1 MPAWVDLSEHQ
12 VSLNVYNSP
21 DGKRLILRPLTP
33 QSQIPPDVTELG
45 FEPRGDA
52 YERRDLQF
60 SLPQLR
66 KYFPKAVSREFAVSE
81 IFFRPEE
88 PSASNAIERYQ
99 WKRNRA
105 GGQAFGNRQEVRSL
119 TEALFNEHVKPGLRP
134 EYAATLTAYRAKQ
147 PAVTHCSLVQVAGT
161 GEWRLD
167 SVGSLEECRPNP
179 KNPAWVRKIDDFF
192 SQEATDFG
200 AMTDDDARPQYR
212 DGRTIPIE
220 GNEVVDVRGGFG
232 GSAVYLNGK
241 VISRRGA
248 LRVQITNTTGFFGET
263 ASATTE
269 PLSNGWTIKG
279 EEHPHDRQL
288 RQSRE
293 RDEQWRQ
300 ENEAREAGLRA
311 QAEAS
316 KVEGYP
322 HLDMIDP
329 AVGTRIEE
337 IDSGRTGTIIEYF
350 ELGDAQEPVVLF
362 DDEPAGSSG
371 VTIGN
376 KAHRYRYRV
385 IAAAPTDAIE
395 ETVAPGQP
403 EPSPQVDHAA
413 AIHATARAPW
423 QVPKKQ
429 FIESSRFLVEEDGHG
444 RVIFDDVGYRTE
456 EASPKKGKEEVHAR
470 LVKDTLYGRNAEPFP
485 PSLPAFEVMLD
496 YPNLVYQL
504 NQRAEKNVSRLLAQL
519 GVAGKLLAGEDG
531 YLKVENPPYTDLVIE
546 RLPDPGGDRLYLTHY
561 LRINGDSVLN
571 AEMVFSIRQNGTLRL
586 AETATQNPFRGGELR
601 GRDVSFANMFS
612 KNLLDQG
619 FGVGKVLWPHD
630 DRVNED
636 AIPETSATTHG
647 SPDGNDESDWEIVSD
662 PAGMGRGLT
671 AVRVVED
678 EKGSVEEWIGTF
690 GTRDEVQAAIAA
702 YTEQHAAAPRAAPD
716 TTDSAGNAAWVK
728 RGMDFVPAQPKDS
741 PYKLQYKDASGTI
754 RDVAIPFRQ
763 KATGIDFTHYFKSE
777 EEAIAWAK
785 NNGYRIVPNPAIS
798 AKTPDAP
805 IDPISPDGYARV
817 LASDALQLEYQDTLD
832 AFFAERIVAVRNAL
846 RDRGWKDDDA
856 PAILKKNI
864 DGVIASAT
872 IDTRQ
877 VGAGR
882 NVVGIIGKVY
892 TLQSGEIQSVM
903 DDLTGTAEQLAGRL
917 DEAAVKAELAPAP
930 MASPADLYAADLMDY
945 WVKLGKEPNRDLAT
959 QRAREF
965 FEAISTRNVDEL
977 IDGLRPSLSPLSRTW
992 FEKVTGVSIGRTWKE
1007 TKNAIRAWAGEA
1019 AATMAPPSQA
1029 TALASRITEIASQLP
1044 AIASKGIVNLDAL
1057 MAAFNDAR
1065 AAQGVALRAAP
1076 GQEAEFEQ
1084 YVTDKLKALND
1095 AYAAVLG
1102 ETAAHSGS
1110 LPDYLRGVEG
1120 SLAREAWDKSCA
1132 EHEASIKRVIDGYW
1146 QMARA
1151 VWHSPAGESAFPDHV
1166 KTAIQTVGDTLRFG
1180 YPSDW
1185 SFDGALAHLFKAGD
1199 KLAQELENA
1208 DIELDAGFRH
1218 GQRHSNAS
1226 YRDDAARYE
1235 TLREKT
1241 IKGTAGGLIA
1251 FGDAIIVNIDD
1262 SPLSRFAKA
1271 YKTYLD
1277 RIDAEIQRLS
1287 ALAAE
1292 KDKSD
1297 AAQAESAQQAK
1308 FTLFDPASIRMPTA
1322 IQLGLHNKFQTHQG
1336 EPLLR
1341 LIPGGWSNGH
1351 VLDIGKR
1358 PILVTDAIAK
1368 YYGDETNPD
1377 LRKAEQ
1383 KDIDR
1388 IVNQAKAAARIK
1400 VEPIAAF
1407 DDEFVEQ
1414 GAIKGSGLNMKR
1426 EKDTK
1431 MAINAVVLADE
1442 SAGVAVQLDRR
1453 YYAYF
1458 ATAYKGC
1465 EFLTSHDGTGAVLVR
1480 LDEHI
1485 VGVAMPIRVADDMK
1499 AMLERALAARTVRQ
1513 EAAVLNALEPED
1525 DEEAPAAGTTRIA
1538 ELSPEEEVRQK
1549 ILDDKQQKVVTVLE
1563 AAGIFEEAV
1572 IAEDHESAS
1581 RLYGQAKD
1589 MLNKARASNIARDL
1603 IRDLPIV
1610 AHLTE
1615 SKARVE
1621 AVLARYGAKK
1631 TEISRMRQS
1640 RKKEAA
1646 YEQAQTVFEAE
1657 IAGVDAVL
1665 ARIGTKYTAER
1676 LPNLAIESAIEMD
1689 FIAAA
1694 DDGGKLREAYDKA
1707 NNSER
1712 KAWDRILALRSV
1724 ETGRQAAE
1732 VADRITAD
1740 NLDQYLTATE
1750 DVPQVDYIRFAD
1762 IDPSVITLENIRGY
1776 GRLGTVEVNEGFGR
1790 TAGRRFGTLTV
1801 SRPVE
1806 DVAGVVRDSLTVK
1819 VSSDGKQESKY
1830 GLINTA
1836 WKARNDTALL
1846 RTANQEEREFLAD
1859 INRAHFR
1866 HRHRGLALSSVASIL
1881 NLLHGVEDVRGAANY
1896 GFALAE
1902 IAGNNLKGDYADKVK
1917 AAFAAHQ
1924 AKNRSPQSAPAAA
1937 APAIDA
1943 NQADT
1948 VVWNGKAVPR
1958 NELAQFRNTVLAM
1971 IADANQVIETARKG
1985 KQRGDSGVIQRMQA
1999 KVADRQD
2006 ILRRI
2011 DEALGQANAAPVAA
2025 AGKVKVYGASDSAEI
2040 AIALKEVISIA
2051 RANFFTEK
2059 GAREYADSAS
2069 RGELS
2074 TSQRE
2079 LGTSELVIAG
2089 DRLHE
2094 ACMANV
2100 ALVNSLTET
2109 LNGEIATEE
2118 RQAAGDP
2125 AFRVQPLP
2133 ESLALVARNQ
2143 ILEVRGS
2150 NPDSGHIVTVTRLP
2164 WGQYKAQ
2171 HGSAESTPTSLLTAV
2186 RWASKRLDELLA
2198 ADRHAQE
2205 SAEHAR
2211 QEMDDQCRQI
2221 KCYVD
2226 GFRQFIPIGQSLD
2239 RNMLMEAIQPF
2250 TSAGIES
2257 TTRHTMSVPRFLSSG
2272 AVRSFALPDVV
2283 TLELAGENA
2292 LRISVAGYT
2301 CEIQGTEPAPE
2312 FSEDRPWIRRD
2323 YERNAPMSFVGAL
2336 SSACAWLK
2344 ENQAWED
2351 KKATYPDGGQQV
2363 EMLARQ
2369 YAAFLH
2375 EAMPTHHDGGARD
2388 MHRSFAVAIM
2398 DKEIDYLMG
2407 WIARGR
2413 GQNDLSKKF
2422 FTKATGCKLPATI
2435 RDITATLYAWVG
2447 FTPEQAATREAEK
2460 EADRETRLQAKRLD
2474 DEIRWSGNSLS
2485 STRVNH
2491 EGEIKT
2497 AKEFMDEILGQG
2509 YTEIRKYKAGAVDRY
2524 ALVNPEIGRSYL
2536 IKGKMVDYA
2545 RAVLAKKTQ
2554 EKLAAAEEEEETPE
2568 AAPHHALRS

>member
-21 DGKRLILRPLTP
+21 DGKRLILRPLAP

-45 FEPRGDA
+45 FEPLGDA

-88 PSASNAIERYQ
+88 PSASDVIERYQ

-105 GGQAFGNRQEVRSL
+105 GGQAFGNRQEIRSL

-134 EYAATLTAYRAKQ
+134 EYAGTLTAYRVKQ

-161 GEWRLD
+161 GEWRLG

-179 KNPAWVRKIDDFF
+179 KDLTWVRKVDDFF
-192 SQEATDFG
+192 SREATDFG
-200 AMTDDDARPQYR
+200 AMADDDARPQYR
-212 DGRTIPIE
+212 DGRSIPIE
-220 GNEVVDVRGGFG
+220 GDEVVDVRGGFG

-241 VISRRGA
+241 VVSRRGA
-248 LRVQITNTTGFFGET
+248 LRVQITSTAGFFGET

-269 PLSNGWTIKG
+269 PLSDGWTIKG

-300 ENEAREAGLRA
+300 ENETREADLRA
-311 QAEAS
+311 RAEAS
-316 KVEGYP
+316 KAEGYP

-329 AVGTRIEE
+329 AIGARIEE

-350 ELGDAQEPVVLF
+350 ELGDAQEPVVQF

-385 IAAAPTDAIE
+385 IADAPTDTIE
-395 ETVAPGQP
+395 ETVTPVQP
-403 EPSPQVDHAA
+403 EAPSQGDHAT
-413 AIHATARAPW
+413 AILATARAPW
-423 QVPKKQ
+423 QIPKKQ

-444 RVIFDDVGYRTE
+444 RVIFDEIGYRTE
-456 EASPKKGKEEVHAR
+456 ETSPKKGKEDVHAR
-470 LVKDTLYGRNAEPFP
+470 LVKDALYGRNAEPFP
-485 PSLPAFEVMLD
+485 PSLPTFEVMLD

-504 NQRAEKNVSRLLAQL
+504 NQRAEKNVSKLLAQL
-519 GVAGKLLAGEDG
+519 SVAGKLLAGEDG
-531 YLKVENPPYTDLVIE
+531 YLKVENHPYTDLVIE
-546 RLPDPGGDRLYLTHY
+546 RLPDSGGDRLYLTHY
-561 LRINGDSVLN
+561 LRINGDSVLD

-586 AETATQNPFRGGELR
+586 AETATQNPIRGGELR

-619 FGVGKVLWPHD
+619 FGAGKVLWPREEEQ
-630 DRVNED
+630 RVD
-636 AIPETSATTHG
+636 AEPTETSTAEIGPIFEVGSVKFEAVKTFDPRRADQFFWRAKVVETGAFIPTAADSVPKLQTKLEDDLKFGLKGDIARWRKGFDLAASEPPQPATAAFAVG
-647 SPDGNDESDWEIVSD
+647 QSVRF
-662 PAGMGRGLT
+662 ARGLYEGSEGTVESISPNGRIVVRGVRGTGFGVT
-671 AVRVVED
+671 AD
-678 EKGSVEEWIGTF
+678 
-690 GTRDEVQAAIAA
+690 
-702 YTEQHAAAPRAAPD
+702 
-716 TTDSAGNAAWVK
+716 
-728 RGMDFVPAQPKDS
+728 
-741 PYKLQYKDASGTI
+741 
-754 RDVAIPFRQ
+754 
-763 KATGIDFTHYFKSE
+763 
-777 EEAIAWAK
+777 EAIQWGLQVLE
-785 NNGYRIVPNPAIS
+785 NS
-798 AKTPDAP
+798 QD
-805 IDPISPDGYARV
+805 IDPTAPDGYAKV
-817 LASDALQLEYQDTLD
+817 LASEALQIRYQDALD

-846 RDRGWKDDDA
+846 RDLGWQNDDA
-856 PAILKKNI
+856 PAILKKSF

-882 NVVGIIGKVY
+882 NVIGIVGKVY
-892 TLQSGEIQSVM
+892 TLQSGEIQSFA
-903 DDLTGTAEQLAGRL
+903 DDLTGSAAQLAGQL
-917 DEAAVKAELAPAP
+917 DKAAFNADLTPAP

-945 WVKLGKEPNRDLAT
+945 WVKLGKEPNRDMAS

-965 FEAISTRNVDEL
+965 FEAISTRNADEL
-977 IDGLRPSLSPLSRTW
+977 IDRLRPSLSPLSRTW

-1007 TKNAIRAWAGEA
+1007 TKNAIRAWANEA
-1019 AATMAPPSQA
+1019 SATLAPPSQA
-1029 TALASRITEIASQLP
+1029 TELAKRIAEIETQLP

-1057 MAAFNDAR
+1057 MTAFNDAR
-1065 AAQGVALRAAP
+1065 TAQSVAQRAAP

-1084 YVTDKLKALND
+1084 YAANKLKALND

-1102 ETAAHSGS
+1102 ETAVNSGS
-1110 LPDYLRGVEG
+1110 LPDYVRGVEG
-1120 SLAREAWDKSCA
+1120 SLAREAWDKSCE
-1132 EHEASIKRVIDGYW
+1132 EHEEPIKRVMNGYW

-1151 VWHSPAGESAFPDHV
+1151 AWHSPAGESAFPDHV

-1180 YPSDW
+1180 YPADW
-1185 SFDGALAHLFKAGD
+1185 SFDGALAHLFKASEM
-1199 KLAQELENA
+1199 LAQELETA
-1208 DIELDAGFRH
+1208 DIEQDAGFRH

-1226 YRDDAARYE
+1226 YRDDAARFE
-1235 TLREKT
+1235 SLREKT
-1241 IKGTAGGLIA
+1241 IKGAAGGLIA

-1271 YKTYLD
+1271 YKTYLV
-1277 RIDAEIQRLS
+1277 RIDADIQRLS
-1287 ALAAE
+1287 ALATE
-1292 KDKSD
+1292 KDASD

-1308 FTLFDPASIRMPTA
+1308 FTPFDPASVRMPTA
-1322 IQLGLHNKFQTHQG
+1322 IQLGLDNKFQIHQG

-1358 PILVTDAIAK
+1358 PKLVTDAIAK

-1388 IVNQAKAAARIK
+1388 IVNQAKATARIK
-1400 VEPIAAF
+1400 VKPIAAF
-1407 DDEFVEQ
+1407 DDEFLEQ

-1431 MAINAVVLADE
+1431 KAINAVVLADE
-1442 SAGVAVQLDRR
+1442 TAGVAVQLDRR

-1458 ATAYKGC
+1458 AAAYKGC
-1465 EFLTSHDGTGAVLVR
+1465 EFLASQDGTGAVLVR
-1480 LDEHI
+1480 LGESI

-1499 AMLERALAARTVRQ
+1499 IMLERALAAHAVRN
-1513 EAAVLNALEPED
+1513 EVAVLNTPEPED
-1525 DEEAPAAGTTRIA
+1525 REEEAPATGTTQIA

-1549 ILDDKQQKVVTVLE
+1549 ILDDKHQKVVTVLE
-1563 AAGIFEEAV
+1563 AAGIFGEAI
-1572 IAEDHESAS
+1572 IAEDHDSAS

-1589 MLNKARASNIARDL
+1589 MLNKARASNIAREL

-1610 AHLTE
+1610 AQLTDL
-1615 SKARVE
+1615 KARVE
-1621 AVLARYGAKK
+1621 AVLARYGEKK
-1631 TEISRMRQS
+1631 AEISHMRQS
-1640 RKKEAA
+1640 RKKESA
-1646 YEQAQTVFEAE
+1646 YEQAQAEFETE
-1657 IAGVDAVL
+1657 IAGVDAAL

-1676 LPNLAIESAIEMD
+1676 LPNLAIESAIELD
-1689 FIAAA
+1689 FTTAA

-1712 KAWDRILALRSV
+1712 KAWDHILALRSA
-1724 ETGRQAAE
+1724 ETERQAAE

-1740 NLDQYLTATE
+1740 NIEQYLTATE
-1750 DVPQVDYIRFAD
+1750 NAPQVDYLRFAD
-1762 IDPSVITLENIRGY
+1762 IDPATITLENIRGY
-1776 GRLGTVEVNEGFGR
+1776 GRFGTVEVNEGFGR
-1790 TAGRRFGTLTV
+1790 TAGKRFGTLTV

-1806 DVAGVVRDSLTVK
+1806 DAAGVVRESLTVK

-1830 GLINTA
+1830 GLTNAA
-1836 WKARNDTALL
+1836 WKARNDTTLL
-1846 RTANQEEREFLAD
+1846 SAANREEREFLAD

-1866 HRHRGLALSSVASIL
+1866 HRQRGLALSSIASIL

-1902 IAGNNLKGDYADKVK
+1902 IAGNNLNGDYADQVK
-1917 AAFAAHQ
+1917 TAFATHQ
-1924 AKNRSPQSAPAAA
+1924 ARKPSPSSTAPA
-1937 APAIDA
+1937 PMVEA
-1943 NQADT
+1943 NQPDT

-1958 NELAQFRNTVLAM
+1958 NELAQFRSTVLAM

-1985 KQRGDSGVIQRMQA
+1985 KQRGDSGVMERMQA

-2011 DEALGQANAAPVAA
+2011 DEALGQAGASPVGAA
-2025 AGKVKVYGASDSAEI
+2025 AKVKVYGASDSAEI
-2040 AIALKEVISIA
+2040 ANSLKEVISIA

-2079 LGTSELVIAG
+2079 LGTPELVAAA

-2100 ALVNSLTET
+2100 ALANSLTEA
-2109 LNGEIATEE
+2109 LNDEIATEVK
-2118 RQAAGDP
+2118 QAAGDP

-2143 ILEVRGS
+2143 TLEVRGTD
-2150 NPDSGHIVTVTRLP
+2150 PDRGHVVTVTRLP
-2164 WGQYKAQ
+2164 SGQFKAN
-2171 HGSAESTPTSLLTAV
+2171 HGSAESIPTSLLTAV
-2186 RWASKRLDELLA
+2186 RWASKRLDELLV

-2205 SAEHAR
+2205 SAERAR

-2221 KCYVD
+2221 KCYIE
-2226 GFRQFIPIGQSLD
+2226 GFRQFIPLGQPLD
-2239 RNMLMEAIQPF
+2239 RDALMEAIQPF
-2250 TSAGIES
+2250 TSAGES
-2257 TTRHTMSVPRFLSSG
+2257 TARHTMNISRFLNSG
-2272 AVRSFALPDVV
+2272 VVRSFALPDGI
-2283 TLELAGENA
+2283 TLALAGEDS
-2292 LRISVAGYT
+2292 LRLCVAGYT
-2301 CEIQGTEPAPE
+2301 CDIQGSEPAPE

-2422 FTKATGCKLPATI
+2422 FTKATGCKLPGTI
-2435 RDITATLYAWVG
+2435 RDITATLYAWAG
-2447 FTPEQAATREAEK
+2447 FTPVQASTRQAEK
-2460 EADRETRLQAKRLD
+2460 EAAHEARLQAQRLD
-2474 DEIRWSGNSLS
+2474 DDIRWSGNTLS
-2485 STRVNH
+2485 NTRVNH

-2497 AKEFMDEILGQG
+2497 TKEFMDEILGQG

-2524 ALVNPEIGRSYL
+2524 ALVNPEIGRSYQ

-2545 RAVLAKKTQ
+2545 RAILALRAQ
-2554 EKLAAAEEEEETPE
+2554 EKLAAAEQEEEAPE